1 MLSPAN
7 TKIWLYPTPID
18 FRKGMDSLSYIVAD
32 KLKMNPASGQLFIF
46 RNKGLTKL
54 KMLYWEDNGYWLF
67 YKRLSKGKFILPIIS
82 DAAMGISRQQFSW
95 LLSGLSLLEKTS
107 HKPLK
112 VQHIY

>member
-1 MLSPAN
+1 
-7 TKIWLYPTPID
+7 
-18 FRKGMDSLSYIVAD
+18 MDSLSYIVAD
-32 KLKMNPASGQLFIF
+32 RLKMNPASGQLFIF

-67 YKRLSKGKFILPIIS
+67 YKRLSKGKFILPKIS
-82 DAAMGISRQQFSW
+82 GAAMGISRQQFSW

-107 HKPLK
+107 HNPLK

>member
-1 MLSPAN
+1 
-7 TKIWLYPTPID
+7 
-18 FRKGMDSLSYIVAD
+18 
-32 KLKMNPASGQLFIF
+32 MNPASGQLFIF

-95 LLSGLSLLEKTS
+95 LLSGLSLLEKTVIN
-107 HKPLK
+107 PLK
-112 VQHIY
+112 YSTFIRNIEFALCYNSRIKTQEQQ

>member
-1 MLSPAN
+1 
-7 TKIWLYPTPID
+7 
-18 FRKGMDSLSYIVAD
+18 MDSLSYIVAD
-32 KLKMNPASGQLFIF
+32 RLKMNPASGQLFIF

-67 YKRLSKGKFILPIIS
+67 YKRLSKGKFVLPKI
-82 DAAMGISRQQFSW
+82 DDTAMGINRQQFSW